1 MQLRKPTK
9 PKGTKTKHEI
19 LEAFTA
25 CVRKQGYAKTSMVD
39 VAKEAKLFPSNLF
52 YYFESKDE
60 LLRVCFKRQCD
71 IIVHGLEK
79 IKDYDLEGKI
89 DYIAD
94 FLFSESESVNHFST
108 GFMYE
113 AIGVSVSDSIL
124 RQNKR
129 EMDRCCKELLADVF
143 VGIDAT
149 ESVRNE
155 KADILYSLL
164 AGSKLNG
171 YFDPDYNP
179 KTSREA
185 FTKVFHIFCDRGLT
199 WPTS

>member
-9 PKGTKTKHEI
+9 PKGTKTKQDI

-25 CVRKQGYAKTSMVD
+25 CVRKQGYAKTTMVD
-39 VAKEAKLFPSNLF
+39 VAKEANLFPSNLF

-94 FLFSESESVNHFST
+94 FLFSESESVNHFTT

-124 RQNKR
+124 SQNKS
-129 EMDRCCKELLADVF
+129 EMDRCCKKLLVEIF
-143 VGIDAT
+143 IDIDPS

-164 AGSKLNG
+164 AGLKLNG

-179 KTSREA
+179 KTGKQA
-185 FTKVFHIFCDRGLT
+185 FTNLVKIFCDQGLT

>member
-9 PKGTKTKHEI
+9 SKGTKTKNDI
-19 LEAFTA
+19 LAAFTT
-25 CVRKQGYAKTSMVD
+25 CVRNQGYPKTTMVD

-71 IIVHGLEK
+71 IIVHGLEETRG
-79 IKDYDLEGKI
+79 YDLEEKI
-89 DYIAD
+89 GYIAD
-94 FLFSESESVNHFST
+94 FLFSESESVNHFTT

-124 RQNKR
+124 RQDKR
-129 EMDRCCKELLADVF
+129 EMDRRCKKLLADVF
-143 VGIDAT
+143 IGIDVS
-149 ESVRNE
+149 ESVRDE

-171 YFDPDYNP
+171 YFDPDYNS
-179 KTSREA
+179 KNSRNA
-185 FTKVFHIFCDRGLT
+185 FTKVFHIFCDRGLS
-199 WPTS
+199 WPAI

>member
-1 MQLRKPTK
+1 MQIRKPTK
-9 PKGTKTKHEI
+9 PKGTKTKQDI

-71 IIVHGLEK
+71 IIVRGLEK
-79 IKDYDLEGKI
+79 TGDYDLEGKI

-94 FLFSESESVNHFST
+94 FLFSESASVNQFTT

-124 RQNKR
+124 KKNKS
-129 EMDRCCKELLADVF
+129 EMDRCCKNLLADVF
-143 VGIDAT
+143 IGIDAS
-149 ESVRNE
+149 ESIRNE

-171 YFDPDYNP
+171 YFDTDYNP
-179 KTSREA
+179 KNGQKA
-185 FTKVFHIFCDRGLT
+185 FTKVFRIFCDRSLT
-199 WPTS
+199 WPAS